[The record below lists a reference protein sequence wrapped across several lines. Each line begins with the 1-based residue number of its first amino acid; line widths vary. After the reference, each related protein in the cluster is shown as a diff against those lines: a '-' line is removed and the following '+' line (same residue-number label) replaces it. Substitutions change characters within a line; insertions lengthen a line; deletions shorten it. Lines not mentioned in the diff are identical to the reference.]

1 MSESL
6 PITTPPRRRSN
17 LLAQVQSV
25 FNASSLPPNTDASSK
40 SSSVNITRKLES
52 YHHALLE
59 SGCQSAKSSP
69 LPHRRLDKLEGVIRD
84 KPVGAAITSIRRNH
98 ESDDNSSSC
107 ESSPA
112 FLRKAAAVLNPA
124 IEHHRFISNHQES
137 PMPYRKQTQ
146 PNDLQMYN
154 TMSRKKS
161 DGHFLSISN
170 KLENGSDNLG
180 TPIMRRRVESDCS
193 CTRKPVYEQS
203 NIDCVCSPQVRRKLV
218 VNRIASPTKSVL
230 GEPGC
235 FSSPIHQRSHEPMN
249 NFSLNSG
256 ISLAMN
262 SPAKSVLGEP
272 GVFASPA
279 RSVNLSAFA
288 KNDDLDN
295 ADVPT
300 IQADQT
306 VVSGWLKF
314 RDNKRVSRI
323 ASFFSFFSV
332 SA

>member
-17 LLAQVQSV
+17 LLAQVQNV
-25 FNASSLPPNTDASSK
+25 FNASSSPVNTDASMK
-40 SSSVNITRKLES
+40 TPMVTRKLES

-84 KPVGAAITSIRRNH
+84 KPVGAALSSIRRHH

-112 FLRKAAAVLNPA
+112 FLRKAAAALNSTV
-124 IEHHRFISNHQES
+124 EHRRFISNHQES
-137 PMPYRKQTQ
+137 PMPYRKQPQ
-146 PNDLQMYN
+146 PNELPACN
-154 TMSRKKS
+154 TLSRKKS
-161 DGHFLSISN
+161 DGHFHAISN
-170 KLENGSDNLG
+170 KLENGVDPLA
-180 TPIMRRRVESDCS
+180 TPIIRRRVESDCS

-203 NIDCVCSPQVRRKLV
+203 SMDCVCSPHVRRKMLA
-218 VNRIASPTKSVL
+218 NRLASPTKSVL

-235 FSSPIHQRSHEPMN
+235 FSSPIHQRTHEPMN
-249 NFSLNSG
+249 NFTLNSG
-256 ISLAMN
+256 LNIAMNMN

-279 RSVNLSAFA
+279 RSVNLSVFS
-288 KNDDLDN
+288 KSDDLDN
-295 ADVPT
+295 ADAPT

-314 RDNKRVSRI
+314 RDNKRVSAFALI
-323 ASFFSFFSV
+323 FIFGYKI
-332 SA
+332 

>member
-17 LLAQVQSV
+17 LLAQVQNV
-25 FNASSLPPNTDASSK
+25 FNASSSPPKTDATM
-40 SSSVNITRKLES
+40 NITRKLES

-84 KPVGAAITSIRRNH
+84 KPIGVAISSIRRNH

-112 FLRKAAAVLNPA
+112 FLRKAAAT

-137 PMPYRKQTQ
+137 PMPYRKQTTQ
-146 PNDLQMYN
+146 PTNDQQQMCN
-154 TMSRKKS
+154 TLSRKKS
-161 DGHFLSISN
+161 DFLSMSI
-170 KLENGSDNLG
+170 KIENGADNLG

-193 CTRKPVYEQS
+193 CTRKPVYESS
-203 NIDCVCSPQVRRKLV
+203 NDCVCSPQIRRKFA
-218 VNRIASPTKSVL
+218 VNRLASPTKSVL

-235 FSSPIHQRSHEPMN
+235 FSSPIHQRSHEPMK
-249 NFSLNSG
+249 NFTLSSS
-256 ISLAMN
+256 IIN

-279 RSVNLSAFA
+279 RSVNLNTFA
-288 KNDDLDN
+288 KTDDLDN
-295 ADVPT
+295 ADVPST
-300 IQADQT
+300 IQTDQT

-314 RDNKRVSRI
+314 RDNKRVSD
-323 ASFFSFFSV
+323 FCF
-332 SA
+332 